1 MAKETKVIEI
11 RIDLFDTIERIGQ
24 LTQSIEE
31 NNAAIS
37 KLKKGDENYQK
48 QLGNLKTQIAAATT
62 ERRKLIASIV
72 DEEKILKKRAA
83 EIDKQVAKEQ
93 AQREKIDAIFIKSLE
108 KEQARLSKQKQQEDA
123 YTAKKITQ
131 EQKIAESARI
141 SAEKRDGYLNQL
153 VISVN
158 ELEKAYYRLSKA
170 ELEGTK
176 GTTILKNLKEQRA
189 ELQTAQA
196 AYGKYSMNVGNY
208 ASATNML
215 AINLG
220 QVMKE
225 IPNFAISARIG
236 IMSLTNNLPMLAEA
250 FKAVR
255 VQQQQMIAEG
265 KAVPSMFSLITK
277 SVFGL
282 TGIMSIAMVLL
293 QLFSEDIINWV
304 GSLFKAEGA
313 INKTTIAQNT
323 FNEVMKDGSELMK
336 TAQTDVLEVESA
348 FKQYKSGILTA
359 DEALKVFNEKLGDNV
374 GRHTDIQKAMET
386 FNELAPKYIEWS
398 LKMAMAESAKEKAAE
413 AALKVIDAQKKDYKG
428 FFDFVSNIDRA
439 IFGERTAFDKVES
452 DRINDRKNKSVSAA
466 KEEADA
472 WKSYYTDLTNEA
484 VEFGKIWGITEST
497 KAEKTKKATKI
508 IVDSIDEI
516 IAKLTHID
524 IGFPFDDFNKAV
536 GESLKTW
543 EDSIDLRL
551 DMQMGMAN
559 RMKKISDDMAK
570 EDSDAIERKLDKE
583 KKAAD
588 ESAKIEREKE
598 QRKKKIK
605 ESFER
610 EAQLMLASINDF
622 ANSIAERELQNYSQM
637 IAGKANYDE
646 LYAQKKYELQYEA
659 AKREKA
665 LGVFSTLVDTASA
678 IIGYLADPG
687 GVAGTI
693 LSIMAGTTGAI
704 QTAAILSQPLPVPP
718 TASTGSKISDTS
730 TVKFHSGGVAGSTPD
745 SPQRSEEITRTL
757 LTTERVLSPQQT
769 SIFDSLVAKVSAMGG
784 SNAIVSGAAQV
795 TSDVDR
801 MYIAMSKALRDMPAP
816 IMTWQEFERQQD
828 RQRRLKNNAI
838 IK

>member
-11 RIDLFDTIERIGQ
+11 
-24 LTQSIEE
+24 
-31 NNAAIS
+31 NVNAATAIDQIAQLQREIDNLTLS
-37 KLKKGDENYQK
+37 QKNNKKETDIQRQAYASNTAQLREYRK
-48 QLGNLKTQIAAATT
+48 QLNSLVVETANEMRAGAQ
-62 ERRKLIASIV
+62 KL
-72 DEEKILKKRAA
+72 
-83 EIDKQVAKEQ
+83 
-93 AQREKIDAIFIKSLE
+93 
-108 KEQARLSKQKQQEDA
+108 
-123 YTAKKITQ
+123 
-131 EQKIAESARI
+131 
-141 SAEKRDGYLNQL
+141 GYLQQL
-153 VISVN
+153 EASVSN
-158 ELEKAYYRLSKA
+158 LEKAYYRLSKA

-176 GTTILKNLKEQRA
+176 GATILKNLKEQRA
-189 ELQTAQA
+189 ELQNAQA

-225 IPNFAISARIG
+225 VPNFAISARIG

-277 SVFGL
+277 SIFGL

-293 QLFSEDIINWV
+293 QVFSEDIINWV
-304 GSLFKAEGA
+304 GSLFKSEKALNETQMAQQLLNETMKEGSS
-313 INKTTIAQNT
+313 I
-323 FNEVMKDGSELMK
+323 MK
-336 TAQTDVLEVESA
+336 TAQTEVLEVDAA
-348 FKQYKSGILTA
+348 FKQYKAGVITA

-374 GRHTDIQKAMET
+374 GKHTDIQTAMET
-386 FNELAPKYIEWS
+386 FNKLAPKYIEWS
-398 LKMAMAESAKEKAAE
+398 LKMAMAEAAKEKAAQ
-413 AALKVIDAQKKDYKG
+413 AALKVIEAESGEYKRWYDFLTGLEVTLGRNVSDVTNDLVKERKRRKDNA
-428 FFDFVSNIDRA
+428 VAS
-439 IFGERTAFDKVES
+439 
-452 DRINDRKNKSVSAA
+452 A

-472 WKSYYTDLTNEA
+472 TKSVFESLNQQAID
-484 VEFGKIWGITEST
+484 FGKIWGITEST

-524 IGFPFDDFNKAV
+524 IGNPFDDFNKAV

-559 RMKKISDDMAK
+559 RMQKIADDMAK
-570 EDSDAIERKLDKE
+570 EDSDALERKSDKE

-588 ESAKIEREKE
+588 KSVKIERDKE

-718 TASTGSKISDTS
+718 TASTGSKISGTS

-745 SPQRSEEITRTL
+745 SPQRSDEITRTL

-769 SIFDSLVAKVSAMGG
+769 SIFDSLVAKVSAIGG

-801 MYIAMSKALRDMPAP
+801 MYIAMSKALRDMPSP
-816 IMTWQEFERQQD
+816 VMTWQEFERQQD
-828 RQRRLKNNAI
+828 RQRRLKNNSI

>member
-1 MAKETKVIEI
+1 MAKETKIIEI
-11 RIDLFDTIERIGQ
+11 
-24 LTQSIEE
+24 
-31 NNAAIS
+31 NVNAATAIDQIAQLQQKIDTLTTS
-37 KLKKGDENYQK
+37 QKANKKATEDERQAYASNTAQLREYRK
-48 QLGNLKTQIAAATT
+48 QLNSLVVETAN
-62 ERRKLIASIV
+62 EM
-72 DEEKILKKRAA
+72 RAGA
-83 EIDKQVAKEQ
+83 
-93 AQREKIDAIFIKSLE
+93 
-108 KEQARLSKQKQQEDA
+108 
-123 YTAKKITQ
+123 
-131 EQKIAESARI
+131 QKI
-141 SAEKRDGYLNQL
+141 GYLQQL
-153 VISVN
+153 EANVSN
-158 ELEKAYYRLSKA
+158 LEKAYYRLSKA

-176 GTTILKNLKEQRA
+176 GASILKSLKEQRA
-189 ELQTAQA
+189 ELQNAQA

-225 IPNFAISARIG
+225 VPNFAISARIG

-255 VQQQQMIAEG
+255 VQQQAMIDKG
-265 KAVPSMFSLITK
+265 KEVPSMFSLITK
-277 SVFGL
+277 SIFGL

-293 QLFSEDIINWV
+293 QVFSEDIINWV
-304 GSLFKAEGA
+304 GSLFKSEKALNETQMTQQLLNETMKEGSS
-313 INKTTIAQNT
+313 I
-323 FNEVMKDGSELMK
+323 MK
-336 TAQTDVLEVESA
+336 TAQTEVLEVDAA
-348 FKQYKSGILTA
+348 FKQYKAGVITA
-359 DEALKVFNEKLGDNV
+359 DEALKIFNEKLGDNL
-374 GRHTDIQKAMET
+374 GTQTDIKVAMET
-386 FNELAPKYIEWS
+386 FNSLAPKYIEWS
-398 LKMAMAESAKEKAAE
+398 LKMAIVEATKEKAVA
-413 AALKVIDAQKKDYKG
+413 AALKAIEAEKKSYNDYLAWYEKAAIWYNRTINGEVANYNFKKD
-428 FFDFVSNIDRA
+428 
-439 IFGERTAFDKVES
+439 TAVK
-452 DRINDRKNKSVSAA
+452 AA
-466 KEEADA
+466 KTEEEAY
-472 WKSYYTDLTNEA
+472 KILYETLSTEA
-484 VEFGKIWGITEST
+484 NNFGKEWGITEST

-516 IAKLTHID
+516 ITKLTHID
-524 IGFPFDDFNKAV
+524 IGYPFDDFNKAV

-570 EDSDAIERKLDKE
+570 DDSDALERKLDKE

-718 TASTGSKISDTS
+718 TASTGSKISGTS

-801 MYIAMSKALRDMPAP
+801 MYIAMSKALRDMPSP
-816 IMTWQEFERQQD
+816 VMTWQEFERQQD
-828 RQRRLKNNAI
+828 RQRRLKNNSI

>member
-11 RIDLFDTIERIGQ
+11 
-24 LTQSIEE
+24 
-31 NNAAIS
+31 NVNAASAIEQIS
-37 KLKKGDENYQK
+37 MLQ
-48 QLGNLKTQIAAATT
+48 
-62 ERRKLIASIV
+62 R
-72 DEEKILKKRAA
+72 
-83 EIDKQVAKEQ
+83 EIDNLTVAQKNNKKQTDIQRQAYASNTAQLKEYRRQ
-93 AQREKIDAIFIKSLE
+93 LNSLVTE
-108 KEQARLSKQKQQEDA
+108 TANEMRAG
-123 YTAKKITQ
+123 AKKV
-131 EQKIAESARI
+131 
-141 SAEKRDGYLNQL
+141 GYLQELEAN
-153 VISVN
+153 VSN
-158 ELEKAYYRLSKA
+158 LEKAYYRLSKA

-176 GTTILKNLKEQRA
+176 GAGILKNLKEQRA
-189 ELQTAQA
+189 ALATAQA
-196 AYGKYSMNVGNY
+196 EYGKYSMNVGNY

-225 IPNFAISARIG
+225 VPNFAISARIG

-255 VQQQQMIAEG
+255 VQQQEMIAQG
-265 KAVPSMFSLITK
+265 KTVPSMFSLITK

-323 FNEVMKDGSELMK
+323 FNEVMKNGSELMK

-348 FKQYKSGILTA
+348 FKQYELGILTA

-374 GRHTDIQKAMET
+374 GRQTDVKKAMES

-398 LKMAMAESAKEKAAE
+398 LKMAIAEAAKEKAAD
-413 AALKVIDAQKKDYKG
+413 AALKVIEAESGEYKRWY
-428 FFDFVSNIDRA
+428 DFLTGLEVMLGRNVTDVTNDLLK
-439 IFGERTAFDKVES
+439 ERK
-452 DRINDRKNKSVSAA
+452 RRKENAVASA
-466 KEEADA
+466 KEEAEA
-472 WKSYYTDLTNEA
+472 TKSVFESLNQQAMD
-484 VEFGKIWGITEST
+484 FGKIWGITEST
-497 KAEKTKKATKI
+497 KAEKTKKATKVI
-508 IVDSIDEI
+508 IDSVDEI

-524 IGFPFDDFNKAV
+524 IGNPFDDFNNAV
-536 GESLKTW
+536 GKSLKIW

-559 RMKKISDDMAK
+559 RMKKIADDMAK
-570 EDSDAIERKLDKE
+570 EDSDAIDRKLDKE
-583 KKAAD
+583 KKAID
-588 ESAKIEREKE
+588 ESVRIEKEKE

-610 EAQLMLASINDF
+610 EAQLMLNSINDF

-687 GVAGTI
+687 GVAGAI
-693 LSIMAGTTGAI
+693 LSIMAGTTGAL
-704 QTAAILSQPLPVPP
+704 QTAAILAQPLPVPP
-718 TASTGSKISDTS
+718 TSSTGSKISGTS

-784 SNAIVSGAAQV
+784 SGAIVAGAAQT

-801 MYIAMSKALRDMPAP
+801 MYIAMSKALRDMPSP
-816 IMTWQEFERQQD
+816 VMTWQEFERQQD
-828 RQRRLKNNAI
+828 RQKRLKNNAI